1 VLGDFEQNFSCEMAE
16 KFDIPNG
23 EVVSL
28 KSRDIEKHASNSV
41 LEEQPPIDSVKGASL
56 GDGVNGTGVQITY
69 ILGPRLY
76 LLFGT

>member
-1 VLGDFEQNFSCEMAE
+1 
-16 KFDIPNG
+16 
-23 EVVSL
+23 
-28 KSRDIEKHASNSV
+28 
-41 LEEQPPIDSVKGASL
+41 VKGASL

>member
-23 EVVSL
+23 EVVPL

-41 LEEQPPIDSVKGASL
+41 LEEQPPIDSVKG
-56 GDGVNGTGVQITY
+56 
-69 ILGPRLY
+69 RE
-76 LLFGT
+76 LL